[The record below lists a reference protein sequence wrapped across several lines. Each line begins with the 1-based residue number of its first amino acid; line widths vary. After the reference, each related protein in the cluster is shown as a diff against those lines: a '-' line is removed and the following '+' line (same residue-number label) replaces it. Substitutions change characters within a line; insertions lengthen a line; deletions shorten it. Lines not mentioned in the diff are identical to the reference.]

1 VQTEWTRDWALPR
14 ATAQLACVS
23 TFKEMMSTCWCA
35 LAAAVLAEQT
45 LKREVVVTEGFITYD
60 QVRAAMQQTHS
71 LPIQCDSV
79 CCSMH
84 GCMHVRLLIDPA
96 TVHTA
101 SSGRSQMRHHAHAII
116 PPALLSDIA
125 RGSAS
130 RLATVDRCCT
140 RRCDMLNLRT

>member
-1 VQTEWTRDWALPR
+1 
-14 ATAQLACVS
+14 
-23 TFKEMMSTCWCA
+23 MSTCWCA

-45 LKREVVVTEGFITYD
+45 LKRDLTEGFITYD
-60 QVRAAMQQTHS
+60 QVRAASRYTRCHA
-71 LPIQCDSV
+71 IQCESV
-79 CCSMH
+79 NAACSMH
-84 GCMHVRLLIDPA
+84 GCTHVRLLIDPA

-130 RLATVDRCCT
+130 RLATGRGPLLHTATC
-140 RRCDMLNLRT
+140 